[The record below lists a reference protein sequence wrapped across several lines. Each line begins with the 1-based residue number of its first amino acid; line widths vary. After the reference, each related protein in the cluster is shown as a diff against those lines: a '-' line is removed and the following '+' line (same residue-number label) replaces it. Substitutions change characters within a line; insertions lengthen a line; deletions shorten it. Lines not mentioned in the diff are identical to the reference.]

1 MNPPLDLGQ
10 PLEPQFEAAADKEL
24 FFHELT
30 LALADMEVGVEEGLF
45 PPAVFE
51 EFSTQYKYLM
61 ARYRHMTGDIR
72 GTTPPFRE
80 ERDSKPG
87 PTREEGGG

>member
-1 MNPPLDLGQ
+1 MNAPLDLNQ
-10 PLEPQFEAAADKEL
+10 PLEPQFEEAEDKER

-30 LALADMEVGVEEGLF
+30 TLLGDMEVGVEEGFF

-61 ARYRHMTGDIR
+61 ARYRHMTGNLR
-72 GTTPPFRE
+72 ATTPAFQ
-80 ERDSKPG
+80 
-87 PTREEGGG
+87 TEEGQPSEEPTT

>member
-1 MNPPLDLGQ
+1 MNLPLDFNQ
-10 PLEPQFEAAADKEL
+10 PLEPQFEAAEDKQL

-45 PPAVFE
+45 PQAVFE

-61 ARYRHMTGDIR
+61 AVYRHATGDIR
-72 GTTPPFRE
+72 GTTPPYE
-80 ERDSKPG
+80 EEQ
-87 PTREEGGG
+87 EEEKS